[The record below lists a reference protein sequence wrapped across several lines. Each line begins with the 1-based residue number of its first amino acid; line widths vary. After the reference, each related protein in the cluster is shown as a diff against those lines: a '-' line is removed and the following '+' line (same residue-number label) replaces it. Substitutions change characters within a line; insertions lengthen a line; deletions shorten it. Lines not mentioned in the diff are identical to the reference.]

1 MTTPKDTAGCS
12 AATACSCA
20 VHERQWFQIAL
31 KTYFWTGAV
40 NAVFCCIAIGAL
52 IEVKRL
58 KEDAI
63 TIGRQNVK
71 DMAAWEAYR
80 RDARDFSRQADFS
93 WYKVQEAMKA
103 LEAAE

>member
-1 MTTPKDTAGCS
+1 MTTPKDSAGCS
-12 AATACSCA
+12 VATACSCA

-52 IEVKRL
+52 IEVKRM

-71 DMAAWEAYR
+71 DMAAWYDCRREAME
-80 RDARDFSRQADFS
+80 ARRQAEFAL
-93 WYKVQEAMKA
+93 YKLQEALKA
-103 LEAAE
+103 ARE